1 MSFADD
7 IRKSYSE
14 NKSPIKESEPID
26 KVAKKIMAHVKS
38 EISSKVKDKHAV
50 FTGSAFEGFKKYIRT
65 SIYLSEGN
73 NPFIFSD
80 VEFYNDSSYS
90 NSSYSMP
97 IIYTA
102 NKAAT
107 NRLRGYLKPLCEK
120 DGIKMDYDKNHHDL
134 IFKLYL

>member
-80 VEFYNDSSYS
+80 VEFYID
-90 NSSYSMP
+90 SSYSMP

-120 DGIKMDYDKNHHDL
+120 DGIKMDYDKNHHYL

>member
-7 IRKSYSE
+7 IRKSYAE

-50 FTGSAFEGFKKYIRT
+50 FTGSAFEGFKKYIRA
-65 SIYLSEGN
+65 SIYLSEGPD
-73 NPFIFSD
+73 PFIFSD
-80 VEFYNDSSYS
+80 VEFYID
-90 NSSYSMP
+90 SSYSMP
-97 IIYTA
+97 LIQTA
-102 NKAAT
+102 NKTAT

-120 DGIKMDYDKNHHDL
+120 DGIKMDYDKNHHYL

>member
-7 IRKSYSE
+7 IRKSYAE

-26 KVAKKIMAHVKS
+26 KVAKN
-38 EISSKVKDKHAV
+38 SSKVKDKHAV
-50 FTGSAFEGFKKYIRT
+50 FTGSAFEGFKEYIRT

-120 DGIKMDYDKNHHDL
+120 DGIKMDYDKNHHNL

>member
-65 SIYLSEGN
+65 SIFLSEGD

-80 VEFYNDSSYS
+80 VEFYNDSSYT
-90 NSSYSMP
+90 

>member
-7 IRKSYSE
+7 IRKSYAE

-50 FTGSAFEGFKKYIRT
+50 FTGSAFEGFKEYIRT

-80 VEFYNDSSYS
+80 VEFYND
-90 NSSYSMP
+90 SSYSMP

-120 DGIKMDYDKNHHDL
+120 DGIKMDYDKNHHNL

>member
-7 IRKSYSE
+7 IRKSYAE

-38 EISSKVKDKHAV
+38 EISPKVKDKHAV
-50 FTGSAFEGFKKYIRT
+50 FTGSAFEGFKNYIRA
-65 SIYLSEGN
+65 SIYLSEGPDPF
-73 NPFIFSD
+73 NPFIVSD
-80 VEFYNDSSYS
+80 VKFYID
-90 NSSYSMP
+90 SSYSMP
-97 IIYTA
+97 IIETA

-107 NRLRGYLKPLCEK
+107 NRLLGYLKPLCEK
-120 DGIKMDYDKNHHDL
+120 DGIKMIYDKNHHDL

>member
-7 IRKSYSE
+7 IRKSYAE

-65 SIYLSEGN
+65 SIYLSEG
-73 NPFIFSD
+73 PDPCIFSD
-80 VEFYNDSSYS
+80 VKFYID
-90 NSSYSMP
+90 SSYSMP
-97 IIYTA
+97 IIKTA
-102 NKAAT
+102 NKAT
-107 NRLRGYLKPLCEK
+107 TKRLLGYLKPLCEK

>member
-26 KVAKKIMAHVKS
+26 KVAKKIMAHVKY
-38 EISSKVKDKHAV
+38 IS
-50 FTGSAFEGFKKYIRT
+50 TN
-65 SIYLSEGN
+65 IYLSEGPD
-73 NPFIFSD
+73 PFISSD

-90 NSSYSMP
+90 NSSYSLTR
-97 IIYTA
+97 IYTA

-120 DGIKMDYDKNHHDL
+120 DGIKMDYDKNNHNL

>member
-80 VEFYNDSSYS
+80 VEFYID
-90 NSSYSMP
+90 SSYSMP

-120 DGIKMDYDKNHHDL
+120 DGIKMDYDKNKHNL

>member
-90 NSSYSMP
+90 MT

-120 DGIKMDYDKNHHDL
+120 DGIKMDYDKNHHYL

>member
-7 IRKSYSE
+7 IRKSYDE
-14 NKSPIKESEPID
+14 NKSPIKESESID

-50 FTGSAFEGFKKYIRT
+50 FTGSAFEGFKKYIRA
-65 SIYLSEGN
+65 SIYLSEGHD
-73 NPFIFSD
+73 PFILSD
-80 VEFYNDSSYS
+80 VEFYID
-90 NSSYSMP
+90 SSYSMP
-97 IIYTA
+97 IINTA

-107 NRLRGYLKPLCEK
+107 KRLLGYLKPLCEK

>member
-14 NKSPIKESEPID
+14 NKSPIKESKPID
-26 KVAKKIMAHVKS
+26 KVAKKIMAYVKS

-90 NSSYSMP
+90 NSSYSMT

-120 DGIKMDYDKNHHDL
+120 DGIKMDYDKNKHNL

>member
-1 MSFADD
+1 
-7 IRKSYSE
+7 
-14 NKSPIKESEPID
+14 
-26 KVAKKIMAHVKS
+26 MAHVKS

-90 NSSYSMP
+90 NSSYSMT

-120 DGIKMDYDKNHHDL
+120 DGIKMDYDKNHHYL

>member
-7 IRKSYSE
+7 IRKSYAE

-50 FTGSAFEGFKKYIRT
+50 FTGSAFEGFKEYIHT

-73 NPFIFSD
+73 NPFISSD
-80 VEFYNDSSYS
+80 VEFYID
-90 NSSYSMP
+90 SSYSMP
-97 IIYTA
+97 IIQTA

-120 DGIKMDYDKNHHDL
+120 DGIKMVYDKNHHYL